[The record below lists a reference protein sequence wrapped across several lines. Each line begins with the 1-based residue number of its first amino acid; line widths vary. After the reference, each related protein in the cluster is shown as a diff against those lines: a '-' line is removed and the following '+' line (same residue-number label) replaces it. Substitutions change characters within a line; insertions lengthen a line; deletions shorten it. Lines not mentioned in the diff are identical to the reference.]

1 MYFDARVLLADVEN
15 AAADIER
22 YLDGVD
28 RIAYIGADEKQA
40 AVERK
45 FEIIGEALNRLHV
58 IDPDL
63 SQRIPQLRRIVDFR
77 NLLSHGYDR
86 VIPERVWTYANNNLP
101 ELRRI
106 VQALITE
113 LGPVKND
120 NRPPACSLPPCSRHA
135 IFHSRIAP
143 LHASGC
149 ILQNEV
155 TSTIPGLIGNETRSP
170 SLTTGWRAIQ
180 TCQNADKT

>member
-1 MYFDARVLLADVEN
+1 MYYDARVLLADVEN

-86 VIPERVWTYANNNLP
+86 VRPERVWTYANNNLP

-113 LGPVKND
+113 LGLSRMTTDRLNILYDRVADAPYAISGLRRFIHKPRARYDQLEAYLTTVTAIRN
-120 NRPPACSLPPCSRHA
+120 NPPNTLLQETSRCSR
-135 IFHSRIAP
+135 
-143 LHASGC
+143 
-149 ILQNEV
+149 
-155 TSTIPGLIGNETRSP
+155 
-170 SLTTGWRAIQ
+170 
-180 TCQNADKT
+180 